1 MLPTPPACPGLPG
14 LTPRVRVVILVII
27 LTFIVVLA
35 FLGYAP
41 VLALGVVV
49 TAMAAISDPRA
60 ALAAWGR

>member
-1 MLPTPPACPGLPG
+1 
-14 LTPRVRVVILVII
+14 VILVII